1 MKIYNINNTCN
12 FFKKLASCQGEV
24 EFVDGRNGSRTPLT
38 KQGIQE
44 NLLPLSLINGEIS
57 EIELIFHN
65 HQDFDSIF
73 RWVMNKGSIAC

>member
-1 MKIYNINNTCN
+1 MKIYNIDNTCN
-12 FFKKLASCQGEV
+12 FFEKLAACQGEV
-24 EFVDGRNGSRTPLT
+24 EFVDERNGSRTPLT
-38 KQGIQE
+38 KQGIRE
-44 NLLPLSLINGEIS
+44 NLLPLSLINGKIK

>member
-1 MKIYNINNTCN
+1 MKIYNINNTCS
-12 FFKKLASCQGEV
+12 FFEKLAACRGEV

-38 KQGIQE
+38 NQGIQE
-44 NLLPLSLINGEIS
+44 NLLPLSLINGKIN

-73 RWVMNKGSIAC
+73 RWVMNRGSIAC